1 MEILGDEIIIREA
14 FPEEAKAIRDLT
26 VEAMEFYRKN
36 SGINKEVLESL
47 NESTEYV
54 KERIRRHHCLV
65 AASAGRPLG
74 TITVSYCDNPMKYS
88 FSVQT
93 GRTLS
98 EYKDC
103 AYISRFAVSEK
114 FRDTGLG
121 VALMGEALRTP
132 VVTRSG
138 LALLHTSVSNIKM
151 RDFYF
156 NRGFILLDSENS
168 RGYERGLFAYMPE
181 AGGRN
186 NLTA

>member
-1 MEILGDEIIIREA
+1 MEIFGEDIIIREA
-14 FPEEAKAIRDLT
+14 FPEEASAIRDLT
-26 VEAMEFYRKN
+26 VKAMEFYRQN
-36 SGINKEVLESL
+36 SGINKDVLESL
-47 NESTEYV
+47 TESVESV

-65 AASAGRPLG
+65 AASAGTPLG

-98 EYKDC
+98 EYRDC
-103 AYISRFAVSEK
+103 AYISRFAVSER

-138 LALLHTSVSNIKM
+138 LALLHTSVSNVKM

-156 NRGFILLDSENS
+156 NRGFILLDSEDS
-168 RGYERGLFAYMPE
+168 RGYERGLFAYMSNQN
-181 AGGRN
+181 GRD